1 MLWDSRSYLNLL
13 FQQVVLCLGLVCRSW
28 PIFFVVWLDW
38 QLNFQSL
45 CTIFWSDLAYL
56 VLQELPLVPC
66 GAASGEQRGCPCQG
80 PLMSLG
86 RGRESMDHC
95 DEERFQ
101 SQATCCTEQSL
112 SCQCQPSTWCLL
124 AREESQGLAK
134 EENTSFSCLLLV
146 GLLINPP
153 PRPASTVRITCV
165 VRRPT
170 IWSGEEMIP
179 PGLPCGARLRVWK
192 CQAWVAFF
200 RWVVRHPAAV
210 LFL

>member
-66 GAASGEQRGCPCQG
+66 GAASGEQRGCPSQG

-153 PRPASTVRITCV
+153 PAPPALSGSPMLSEGLLFDLVKKWSHLACPVVLGWGSENARP
-165 VRRPT
+165 
-170 IWSGEEMIP
+170 G
-179 PGLPCGARLRVWK
+179 
-192 CQAWVAFF
+192 
-200 RWVVRHPAAV
+200 
-210 LFL
+210 